1 MDYLTNYYR
10 NKAEALTEQIQNL
23 QHQLQLMEAGAW
35 SPSSGGP
42 AIPESDAGNNELRD
56 RMRQIKQSG
65 NRPQSKEYLE
75 MEAELNR
82 RTGVNQPKPEA
93 VAQPQAQPQAAAQPQ
108 AQPTSGSKYSHSVTT
123 KFNER
128 PAQPA
133 AQPAAQ
139 PKAAP
144 KQAAPAQP
152 DRRMDGSDE
161 GAPPARISAQGNQ
174 YSPKPDFV
182 KGREQIDFVK
192 NMFAPLKNIKPA
204 QPDRRLDGSDEGAPP
219 ARVDAQGRQY
229 SPMPDWVKEGLP
241 QTRVNPKNGGEY
253 SPMPDSAKNGQ
264 QPAPAPQ
271 GDTKVDTSKLYMGD
285 DSWLKDATAPLTL
298 PGSFAGDRTQQTGQP
313 QSGSQQQNN
322 GLFGRGMPGSQS
334 LEQLSQQNN
343 SGEALGREGNK
354 LFYGKDVPSIKK
366 SSGNST
372 KEGDS
377 GTRIPSPRELMIGS
391 PSDSAAP
398 ASEKRGLLG
407 DLGNAFGNAAGALF
421 NMPQSVNQALNRRVF
436 VNK

>member
-10 NKAEALTEQIQNL
+10 NKSEALSEQIQNL
-23 QHQLQLMEAGAW
+23 RHQLQLMEAGAW

-93 VAQPQAQPQAAAQPQ
+93 V
-108 AQPTSGSKYSHSVTT
+108 
-123 KFNER
+123 
-128 PAQPA
+128 PAQQTAPKQTAPA
-133 AQPAAQ
+133 QQTAVNNPPTLLQRVPGQPDRGWNNPRTTPMPPNQ
-139 PKAAP
+139 PPHPMDLGYGKPSSPKATP
-144 KQAAPAQP
+144 KQAAAPTTPAEVAQSSASSNQNQL
-152 DRRMDGSDE
+152 DFMRRLSDL
-161 GAPPARISAQGNQ
+161 R
-174 YSPKPDFV
+174 
-182 KGREQIDFVK
+182 
-192 NMFAPLKNIKPA
+192 KNIKPA

-219 ARVDAQGRQY
+219 ARIDAQGRQY

-241 QTRVNPKNGGEY
+241 QTKVNPKNGGEY
-253 SPMPDSAKNGQ
+253 SPKPDWAKEQ
-264 QPAPAPQ
+264 QQSAPAPQ

-285 DSWLKDATAPLTL
+285 DSWLKNATSPLNL
-298 PGSFAGDRTQQTGQP
+298 PGSFAGDRTQQTDQP

-322 GLFGRGMPGSQS
+322 GLFGRGMPGSES

-343 SGEALGREGNK
+343 SGEAMGREGHK

-366 SSGNST
+366 SSENLT
-372 KEGDS
+372 KEGKS
-377 GTRIPSPRELMIGS
+377 GTKIPSPNELMIGS
-391 PSDSAAP
+391 PSDSTVP

-407 DLGNAFGNAAGALF
+407 DLGNAFGNAANALF

>member
-10 NKAEALTEQIQNL
+10 NKAEVLSEQIQKL
-23 QHQLQLMEAGAW
+23 QHELQLMEAGAW

-75 MEAELNR
+75 METELNR

-93 VAQPQAQPQAAAQPQ
+93 AAQPQAQPQAAAQPQ

-133 AQPAAQ
+133 AQP
-139 PKAAP
+139 KAAP
-144 KQAAPAQP
+144 QQAAPAQP
-152 DRRMDGSDE
+152 DRRLDNSDE

-174 YSPKPDFV
+174 YSPKPDWV

-204 QPDRRLDGSDEGAPP
+204 QADRRLDGSDEGAPP

-229 SPMPDWVKEGLP
+229 SPMPDWAKEGLP

-253 SPMPDSAKNGQ
+253 SPMPDWAKNGQ
-264 QPAPAPQ
+264 QSAPAPQ

-285 DSWLKDATAPLTL
+285 DSWLKDATSPLNL
-298 PGSFAGDRTQQTGQP
+298 PGSFV
-313 QSGSQQQNN
+313 
-322 GLFGRGMPGSQS
+322 
-334 LEQLSQQNN
+334 
-343 SGEALGREGNK
+343 GERSKTDPYN
-354 LFYGKDVPSIKK
+354 FDK
-366 SSGNST
+366 SSQEIMN
-372 KEGDS
+372 
-377 GTRIPSPRELMIGS
+377 R
-391 PSDSAAP
+391 
-398 ASEKRGLLG
+398 
-407 DLGNAFGNAAGALF
+407 AGAL
-421 NMPQSVNQALNRRVF
+421 LNKF
-436 VNK
+436 KK

>member
-10 NKAEALTEQIQNL
+10 NKAEALSEQIQNL
-23 QHQLQLMEAGAW
+23 RHQLQLMEAGAW

-93 VAQPQAQPQAAAQPQ
+93 A
-108 AQPTSGSKYSHSVTT
+108 
-123 KFNER
+123 
-128 PAQPA
+128 PAKQ
-133 AQPAAQ
+133 
-139 PKAAP
+139 AAP
-144 KQAAPAQP
+144 KQTAPAQQT
-152 DRRMDGSDE
+152 
-161 GAPPARISAQGNQ
+161 AVNNPPALLQRVPGQSDRGWANPRSTPMPPNQPPHPMDLSTLDERGYPKKGTAKAAPQQAAQ
-174 YSPKPDFV
+174 
-182 KGREQIDFVK
+182 
-192 NMFAPLKNIKPA
+192 A
-204 QPDRRLDGSDEGAPP
+204 QQDRRLDGSDEGAPP

-229 SPMPDWVKEGLP
+229 SPKPDWVKGREQIDFVKNMFAPLKNIKPAQVDRRLDGSDEGAP
-241 QTRVNPKNGGEY
+241 PVRVDAQGRQY
-253 SPMPDSAKNGQ
+253 SPMPDWAKNGQ
-264 QPAPAPQ
+264 QSAPAPQ

-285 DSWLKDATAPLTL
+285 DSWLKDSTAPLTL

-313 QSGSQQQNN
+313 QSSSQKQNN
-322 GLFGRGMPGSQS
+322 GLFARGNSKFVS
-334 LEQLSQQNN
+334 LEQLSQEE
-343 SGEALGREGNK
+343 SEKGEALSREGHK

-421 NMPQSVNQALNRRVF
+421 DLPQSVNQALNRRVF

>member
-93 VAQPQAQPQAAAQPQ
+93 A
-108 AQPTSGSKYSHSVTT
+108 
-123 KFNER
+123 
-128 PAQPA
+128 PA
-133 AQPAAQ
+133 
-139 PKAAP
+139 
-144 KQAAPAQP
+144 KQAAPQQAAQ
-152 DRRMDGSDE
+152 
-161 GAPPARISAQGNQ
+161 AQQ
-174 YSPKPDFV
+174 
-182 KGREQIDFVK
+182 
-192 NMFAPLKNIKPA
+192 
-204 QPDRRLDGSDEGAPP
+204 DRRLDGSDEGAPP

-229 SPMPDWVKEGLP
+229 SPKPDFVKGREQINFVKNMFAPLKNIKPAQQDRRLDGSDDDAPPARVDAQGRQYSPMPDWVREGLP

-253 SPMPDSAKNGQ
+253 SPMPDWAKNGQ
-264 QPAPAPQ
+264 QSAPAPQ

-285 DSWLKDATAPLTL
+285 DSWLKDSTAPLTL

-322 GLFGRGMPGSQS
+322 GLFGRGMPGSES

-343 SGEALGREGNK
+343 SGEALGREGHK

>member
-10 NKAEALTEQIQNL
+10 NKAEALSEQIQNL

-82 RTGVNQPKPEA
+82 RTGVNQP
-93 VAQPQAQPQAAAQPQ
+93 QAQPQAAAQPQ

-133 AQPAAQ
+133 AQP
-139 PKAAP
+139 KAAP
-144 KQAAPAQP
+144 QQAAPAQP

-174 YSPKPDFV
+174 YSPKPDWV

-253 SPMPDSAKNGQ
+253 SPKPDWAKEQ
-264 QPAPAPQ
+264 QQSTPAPQ

-285 DSWLKDATAPLTL
+285 DSWLKDATSPLNL
-298 PGSFAGDRTQQTGQP
+298 PGSFVGDRTQQTGQP
-313 QSGSQQQNN
+313 QSGSQKQNN
-322 GLFGRGMPGSQS
+322 GLFGRGMPGNES

-343 SGEALGREGNK
+343 SGEALGREGHK
-354 LFYGKDVPSIKK
+354 LFYGKDVPSIQNIKQPA
-366 SSGNST
+366 GNST
-372 KEGDS
+372 KEGKS
-377 GTRIPSPRELMIGS
+377 GTRIPSPSELMIGS
-391 PSDSAAP
+391 PSDSTAP

-421 NMPQSVNQALNRRVF
+421 NMPQSVNQALDRRVF